1 MKQAQFEK
9 EALKEFTIDYVKS
22 AIAITFQVF
31 KKTYHHFRDVEEKI
45 ILKS

>member
-31 KKTYHHFRDVEEKI
+31 KKTYHFRDVEEKI